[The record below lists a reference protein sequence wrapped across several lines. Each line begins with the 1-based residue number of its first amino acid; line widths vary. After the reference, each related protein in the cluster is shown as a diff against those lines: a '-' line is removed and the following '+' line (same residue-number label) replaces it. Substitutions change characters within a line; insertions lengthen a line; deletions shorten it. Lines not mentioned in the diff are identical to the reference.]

1 MSKKLLFLCLAMMPL
16 ASMAQQGLK
25 DAIGKYCLIG
35 AAINQWQS
43 DGQVPEGDAIVDKHF
58 NCAVAENC
66 MKPESLAPAEG
77 IFDFRVADKF
87 VSYCQQT
94 RRLPTGGLPTVIRP
108 VLPPRKYS
116 GSGSSSTS
124 RPPLATSRVR
134 YMAGMW

>member
-1 MSKKLLFLCLAMMPL
+1 MMTLCLAMMPL

-66 MKPESLAPAEG
+66 KR
-77 IFDFRVADKF
+77 IFFP
-87 VSYCQQT
+87 C
-94 RRLPTGGLPTVIRP
+94 GNNG
-108 VLPPRKYS
+108 
-116 GSGSSSTS
+116 
-124 RPPLATSRVR
+124 
-134 YMAGMW
+134 